1 MDWTYFASKRF
12 QVAAFQ
18 REASTTPVVVPM
30 SKPMAIAVS
39 ANRGAETGVTEI
51 KRLLSQANQG
61 GSTSPASH
69 MAMRFHTR
77 CWKSG
82 GNSPSIRQAASFSR
96 SSESDRSSFTLNYTP
111 HSDQT
116 LRKFSKSLAFAG
128 LEYELRHETR
138 GMPKG
143 AFDAQGLGPIPQTEL
158 ERRVGQR
165 GKLKPV

>member
-12 QVAAFQ
+12 QVTEFQ

-39 ANRGAETGVTEI
+39 ANRGTETCVAEI
-51 KRLLSQANQG
+51 KRVPNQVSQG
-61 GSTSPASH
+61 GSTLPASRV
-69 MAMRFHTR
+69 AMRFHTR
-77 CWKSG
+77 CLKSR
-82 GNSPSIRQAASFSR
+82 GNCSSMRQAASFSR
-96 SSESDRSSFTLNYTP
+96 SSESDRSSFTLSYTP
-111 HSDQT
+111 HPNQT
-116 LRKFSKSLAFAG
+116 LGKFSKSLAFAG
-128 LEYELRHETR
+128 LEYELRRETR

-143 AFDAQGLGPIPQTEL
+143 AFDAQGLGSIPQTEL

>member
-1 MDWTYFASKRF
+1 MDRTYFASKRF

-39 ANRGAETGVTEI
+39 ANRGTETGVAEI
-51 KRLLSQANQG
+51 KRFPSQVQG

-69 MAMRFHTR
+69 IAIRFHTR
-77 CWKSG
+77 CWKSC

-96 SSESDRSSFTLNYTP
+96 SSESDRSSFTLSYTP
-111 HSDQT
+111 HPDQT

-143 AFDAQGLGPIPQTEL
+143 HSMRKVSRSILQIKL
-158 ERRVGQR
+158 ERRVGQC
-165 GKLKPV
+165 GELKAV